1 MPEHWETDAG
11 DHGVALLDIPA
22 DAFRDRT
29 FEVAV
34 DFSVKSLPDADGP
47 WHELRVLVNGA
58 QQWSRRVPTH
68 PDGGDS
74 LDYRMRRS
82 VPLGEPLRVT
92 AVTEIHRVRR
102 LRLRV
107 VADEE

>member
-1 MPEHWETDAG
+1 MPTARG
-11 DHGVALLDIPA
+11 
-22 DAFRDRT
+22 T
-29 FEVAV
+29 
-34 DFSVKSLPDADGP
+34 K
-47 WHELRVLVNGA
+47 LRVLVNGA

-74 LDYRMRRS
+74 LDYRMRRT

-92 AVTEIHRVRR
+92 AVTEVHRVRR

>member
-11 DHGVALLDIPA
+11 DQGVAHLDIPA

-34 DFSVKSLPDADGP
+34 DFSVVALPDAEAP

-58 QQWSRRVPTH
+58 LQWSRRVPTH
-68 PDGGDS
+68 PEGGDS
-74 LDYRMRRS
+74 LDYRMRRTIPS
-82 VPLGEPLRVT
+82 GEPLRVT
-92 AVTEIHRVRR
+92 AVTEAHRVRR
-102 LRLRV
+102 RRLRV
-107 VADEE
+107 VADED